1 MASSGSFQNA
11 FHTGYTLRV
20 EWTTNSQSIGSNTST
35 VQVNAYLI
43 SGGGSYTINSSVE
56 KTVRLKIDGT
66 TYTKSATNLAS
77 LSGSEKKLLFSKT
90 VTIKHSAD
98 GTKSLALACE
108 FDIEVTLGGTYY
120 GTVKAPASGT
130 ATATLDA
137 IPRATTPTTS
147 GTLNV
152 GSAITINTP
161 RASSAFTHTVQYSLN
176 NSTWTTIATNVGTST
191 AWTLPTALA
200 TAKPGAKSGTVYIRC
215 ITYNGDT
222 NLGNVVISRTY
233 YITSNYAAPT
243 VALTASQKNDANIS
257 SYIRG
262 RSSVTLKAT
271 ATLKHGAKAAKF
283 VFTYGG
289 TTKTV
294 TTTSSTASVTF
305 ALPENAA
312 ASYAYSV
319 TLTDSRG
326 FTASANGTLTTVS
339 YTAPIITSLTVTRGN
354 YNGSTF
360 TENKAGKSLR
370 IVAKGNV
377 ANLSNSNAKK
387 YKIDYKVD
395 GASEYT
401 ELVAETNASDYA
413 VSVTHYTDALFDENK
428 AYVVRFILKDS
439 FQSVIRPANV
449 STQLVMLNF
458 SADGQRMG
466 IGKVAGNEPLSFG
479 FETKFLE
486 PVYGTV
492 MGLSYLPSIPSNSD
506 LNTYLS
512 IGGYAVN
519 SNAAAETIS
528 NMPIQKAGRL
538 EIFETTGRKP
548 YASTYQYLRQKFTP
562 YSLTYPTYERDVVQS
577 GASTWSYG
585 DWIPTTM
592 QAHEPKV
599 LWSGAW
605 YMTSGHSVVLAEK
618 VSEQVTGIC
627 LVFSRITNGTAENSN
642 FNSFFVSKYLVEAMP
657 GMGSCFYMSA
667 VNFSY
672 ICSKY
677 LYISDDRITGNDLN
691 SASGTNNGVTYNNGA
706 YALRYVI
713 GV

>member
-1 MASSGSFQNA
+1 MASSGSFQNT

-20 EWTTNSQSIGSNTST
+20 EWSTNSQSIGSNTST
-35 VQVNAYLI
+35 VQVNAYLV
-43 SGGGSYTINSSVE
+43 SGGSSYTVNSSVE
-56 KTVRLKIDGT
+56 KTVRLKINGT

-77 LSGSEKKLLFSKT
+77 LSGNEKKLLFSKT
-90 VTIKHSAD
+90 VTVKHSAD
-98 GTKSLALACE
+98 GTKSIALACE
-108 FDIEVTLGGTYY
+108 FDIEVTLGGSYY

-161 RASSAFTHTVQYSLN
+161 RASGEFTHTVQYSLN
-176 NSTWTTIATNVGTST
+176 NSTWTTIATNVGTAT
-191 AWTLPTALA
+191 TWTLPSTLA
-200 TAKPGAKSGTVYIRC
+200 TAKTDAKSGTVYIRC
-215 ITYNGDT
+215 ITYNGDA

-233 YITSNYAAPT
+233 YITSSYAAPA

-262 RSSVTLKAT
+262 RSSVTLTAT
-271 ATLKHGAKAAKF
+271 ATLKHGAKAAKY

-289 TTKTV
+289 ATKTV

-312 ASYAYSV
+312 ASYEYGV

-326 FTASANGTLTTVS
+326 FTASKDGTLTTVS
-339 YTAPIITSLTVTRGN
+339 YTAPTITSLAVTRGN
-354 YNGSTF
+354 YNGSAF
-360 TENKAGKSLR
+360 TENKAGKTLR
-370 IVAKGNV
+370 IVAKGSV
-377 ANLSNSNAKK
+377 TSLSNGNAKK
-387 YKIDYKVD
+387 YKIDYKAD
-395 GASEYT
+395 GVSEYT
-401 ELVAETNASDYA
+401 ELVAETNANDYA
-413 VSVTHYTDALFDENK
+413 VSVTYYTDAIFDENK

-458 SADGQRMG
+458 SADGKKMG
-466 IGKVAGNEPLSFG
+466 IGKVAGEEPLGIG
-479 FETKFLE
+479 FEAKFLE

-492 MGLSYLPSIPSNSD
+492 MGLSYLPSIPSNSN
-506 LNTYLS
+506 LNNYLT

-562 YSLTYPTYERDVVQS
+562 YSLTYPTYERDLIQS
-577 GASTWSYG
+577 GESTWSYG
-585 DWIPTTM
+585 AWIPTTI
-592 QAHEPKV
+592 QAHKPKV
-599 LWSGAW
+599 LWSGAY
-605 YMTSGHSVVLAEK
+605 YMTAGHSVVLAEK
-618 VSEQVTGIC
+618 VSEQLTGIC
-627 LVFSRITNGTAENSN
+627 LVFSRISGGTAEDSN
-642 FNSFFVSKYLVEAMP
+642 FNSFFVSKHLVATMP
-657 GMGSCFYMSA
+657 GMGSCFYMTA

-672 ICSKY
+672 ICAKY
-677 LYISDDRITGNDLN
+677 LYISDDRITGNELN
-691 SASGTNNGVTYNNGA
+691 NASGTNNGVTYNNAA
-706 YALRYVI
+706 YVLRYVI
-713 GV
+713 GI

>member
-1 MASSGSFQNA
+1 MASSGNFQNA
-11 FHTGYTLRV
+11 FHTGYALRV
-20 EWTTNSQSIGSNTST
+20 EWSTNSQSIGSNASI
-35 VQVNAYLI
+35 VQVNAYLVS
-43 SGGGSYTINSSVE
+43 SGSSYTVNSSVE
-56 KTVRLKIDGT
+56 KTVRLKIDGV
-66 TYTKSATNLAS
+66 TYTKSASGLAS
-77 LSGSEKKLLFSKT
+77 LSGGEKKLLFSKT
-90 VTIKHSAD
+90 VTVKHAAD
-98 GTKSLALACE
+98 GTKSISIACE

-120 GTVKAPASGT
+120 GTVLAPSSGT
-130 ATATLDA
+130 ATATLDV

-161 RASSAFTHTVQYSLN
+161 RASSAFTHTVQYSLD

-191 AWTLPTALA
+191 TWTLPAALA
-200 TAKPGAKSGTVYIRC
+200 TAKPNAKTGTVYIRC
-215 ITYNGDT
+215 ITYNSGA
-222 NLGNVVISRTY
+222 NIGNVVISRTY
-233 YITSNYAAPT
+233 NITSSYAAPT
-243 VALTASQKNDANIS
+243 VALTASQTNDANIS

-294 TTTSSTASVTF
+294 TTTSSTASVVF
-305 ALPENAA
+305 ILPDNAA
-312 ASYAYSV
+312 ASYEYSV

-326 FTASANGTLTTVS
+326 YTASASGTLTTIA
-339 YTAPIITSLTVTRGN
+339 YTAPTITALTVVRGD

-370 IVAKGNV
+370 IIATGSITS
-377 ANLSNSNAKK
+377 LSNNNAKK

-401 ELVAETNASDYA
+401 ELVAETNAANYA
-413 VSVTHYTDALFDENK
+413 VSVTHYTDAIFDENK
-428 AYVVRFILKDS
+428 AYVVRFVLKDS
-439 FQSVIRPANV
+439 FQSVIRPVNV
-449 STQLVMLNF
+449 STQLVMMNF
-458 SADGQRMG
+458 SADGKSMG
-466 IGKVAGNEPLSFG
+466 IGKVAGSEPLGIG
-479 FETKFLE
+479 FETRFFE

-506 LNTYLS
+506 LNDYLT

-519 SNAAAETIS
+519 SNAVAETVS

-562 YSLTYPTYERDVVQS
+562 YSLSFPTYERDVVQS

-585 DWIPTTM
+585 DWIPTTL

-599 LWSGAW
+599 LWSGAY
-605 YMTSGHSVVLAEK
+605 YMTSGHSIILAEK

-627 LVFSRITNGTAENSN
+627 LVFSRITNGTAEDSN
-642 FNSFFVSKYLVEAMP
+642 FNSFFVSKHLVEAMP

-672 ICSKY
+672 ICAKY

-691 SASGTNNGVTYNNGA
+691 SATGSNNGVTYNNAA

-713 GV
+713 GI